1 MSDVLPL
8 EADISLHISGEKKK
22 NPDYWS
28 VNMGFS
34 MRNMSSKC
42 NNEEKEMN
50 EGTESVILFPRSSF
64 KLKLAISTYFL

>member
-1 MSDVLPL
+1 
-8 EADISLHISGEKKK
+8 
-22 NPDYWS
+22 
-28 VNMGFS
+28 MGFS

-64 KLKLAISTYFL
+64 KLKLTISTYFL